1 MAEFLSQ
8 VIFGLAIGSIYSLI
22 AIGFSMIFRATG
34 LLHFAHPDLMMI
46 GAMIGYTVATRTHAP
61 LLGVFIVAGA
71 GVAILSAVID
81 RIGFRPMRRKG
92 ALVNLIIATIG
103 WSIVLVNLAIFIW
116 GIEPLAYPQQYL
128 PRGRQIGGLVI
139 VPQNLV
145 MLGVGAVVMLAL
157 QAFFTRSRIGQAMR
171 ATAENPVAAQLM
183 GIRVDRMM
191 SLTFLVSGFLAGGAG
206 VLIATIVYANFDLGL
221 IGIKSFAAA
230 VLGGFGQIGG
240 AMAGGLVL
248 GLIEALGAFYISSA
262 FKDLIAYTLLILV
275 LLLRPTG
282 LFGSGRG
289 RPDA

>member
-1 MAEFLSQ
+1 MFVLQ
-8 VIFGLAIGSIYSLI
+8 TF
-22 AIGFSMIFRATG
+22 FS
-34 LLHFAHPDLMMI
+34 
-46 GAMIGYTVATRTHAP
+46 RT
-61 LLGVFIVAGA
+61 
-71 GVAILSAVID
+71 
-81 RIGFRPMRRKG
+81 
-92 ALVNLIIATIG
+92 
-103 WSIVLVNLAIFIW
+103 
-116 GIEPLAYPQQYL
+116 
-128 PRGRQIGGLVI
+128 
-139 VPQNLV
+139 
-145 MLGVGAVVMLAL
+145 
-157 QAFFTRSRIGQAMR
+157 RIGQAMR

-183 GIRVDRMM
+183 GIRIERMM
-191 SLTFLVSGFLAGGAG
+191 SLTFLISGFLAGGAG

-282 LFGSGRG
+282 LFSGGRG

>member
-61 LLGVFIVAGA
+61 LIGVFILAGA

-103 WSIVLVNLAIFIW
+103 WSIVLVNIAIFIW

-145 MLGVGAVVMLAL
+145 MLGVGAVVMFAL
-157 QAFFTRSRIGQAMR
+157 QAFFTRTRIGQAMR

-183 GIRVDRMM
+183 GIRVERIM

-275 LLLRPTG
+275 LLVRPTG